1 MSENKTP
8 TALGLIKEIAALAEK
23 YPENWY
29 NSPMPG
35 TASDCSYLRGSNS
48 ETKQLGCIV
57 GQALQRC
64 GVTKEQLE
72 PIEYNG
78 INGVS
83 DYIGLADAEQQ
94 FVNWLSFVQSKQDRR
109 TPWKNAVREADEMY
123 PSVATLRQQA

>member
-23 YPENWY
+23 YPENRY
-29 NSPMPG
+29 NSAVPG
-35 TASDCSYLRGSNS
+35 TTSGCSYLRGSNS
-48 ETKQLGCIV
+48 KTKQLGCIV

-64 GVTKEQLE
+64 GITKEQLE

-78 INGVS
+78 INEMHRK
-83 DYIGLADAEQQ
+83 IGLADAEQQ
-94 FVNWLSFVQSKQDRR
+94 FLTWLFFVQNKQD
-109 TPWKNAVREADEMY
+109 TGTHWKNAVREADEMY